1 MLLQKVPEGVKLER
15 LGVQKEEEGGEV
27 RKTGGAERRR
37 RGVKLVERGVKSEA
51 RGLVALRPSLA
62 LGATLGAAA
71 VTRLAPQERA

>member
-1 MLLQKVPEGVKLER
+1 MKNGGAESK
-15 LGVQKEEEGGEV
+15 EEGGEES
-27 RKTGGAERRR
+27 REG
-37 RGVKLVERGVKSEA
+37 GVKSEA